1 MPVERTKEELLQRFR
16 EERYVFKAPPV
27 CPNLWS
33 DWDWCRFIMSYK
45 GFGDVVLKEALKR

>member
-45 GFGDVVLKEALKR
+45 GFGDVILKEEKK